1 MTGYTTEEPIYAL
14 ATPFSPS
21 ALAVIRTS
29 GTEAISLV
37 QKVFKG
43 RLTGR
48 PNGTAVHGWILD
60 NNREKVDEVVALL
73 YNHGHGYTGEE
84 AVEIMCHGSLPVIK
98 KISTTLEGAGF
109 RQALKGEF
117 TYRAFLGGR
126 MDLTEAEAV
135 EELVS
140 AKGERGRKDALS
152 RLSGSIRNEADKAK
166 NEIINILASLEVQL
180 DYGEDD
186 IPEEWIFP
194 LEKVDAIIYRLEK
207 IRSTYASSRLCSQ
220 GAKVVLAGSTNAGKS
235 SLFNA
240 LLKENRAIVSSVAG
254 TTRDYIETEC
264 EMNGIP
270 VRLFDTAGLRS
281 SGDEIE
287 KEGIL
292 RSKELMD
299 DADLVVYVIAPGETE
314 PEEKMTNAI
323 YIHSKS
329 DIAPGDGI
337 SFSSLTGEG
346 LDRVVD
352 AITSFVSRDSVVIS
366 DVPMIE
372 SERQERKLGET
383 VEALKDAIKAKNC
396 SVDIIALYFQSALSS
411 LSELTGETTSDDIL
425 EVLFSSFCL
434 GK

>member
-1 MTGYTTEEPIYAL
+1 MIGYTTEEPIYAL

-29 GTEAISLV
+29 GTDAISLV

-48 PNGTAVHGWILD
+48 PNGTAVHGWIVD
-60 NNREKVDEVVALL
+60 KNREKVDEVVALL

-98 KISTTLEGAGF
+98 KISTTLEEAGF
-109 RQALKGEF
+109 RLALKGEF

-166 NEIINILASLEVQL
+166 DEIINILASLEVQL

-194 LEKVDAIIYRLEK
+194 SERVDAIINRLEK
-207 IRSTYASSRLCSQ
+207 IRNTYASSRLYSQ

-299 DADLVVYVIAPGETE
+299 EADLVVYVLAPGEVE
-314 PEEKMTNAI
+314 PEEKMKNAI

-337 SFSSLTGEG
+337 TFSSITGEG
-346 LDRVVD
+346 LDKVVD
-352 AITSFVSRDSVVIS
+352 AITTFLSRDKRSVS
-366 DVPMIE
+366 DVPVIE

-383 VEALKDAIKAKNC
+383 IDALKDAEKAKDC
-396 SVDIIALYFQSALSS
+396 SVDIIALYFQSALSA